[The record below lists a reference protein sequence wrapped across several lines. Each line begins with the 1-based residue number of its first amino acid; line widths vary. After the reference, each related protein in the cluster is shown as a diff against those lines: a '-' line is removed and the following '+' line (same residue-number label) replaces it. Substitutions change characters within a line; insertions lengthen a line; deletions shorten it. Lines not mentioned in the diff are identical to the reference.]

1 MINKLI
7 SIIGMIAVYA
17 IASGM
22 DRWMNRLERIA
33 GETFEL
39 KPLWWYRVAVY
50 VTFSLVLTGLVWWV
64 FQKTG
69 RSKLVS
75 FAFFGVGLLMLLIAS
90 PFMWGRWGDLA
101 VIEFPR
107 IFFEMAHQGGLF
119 FLTCTLIPVIG
130 VINLLPKQK
139 EQI

>member
-1 MINKLI
+1 M
-7 SIIGMIAVYA
+7 
-17 IASGM
+17 
-22 DRWMNRLERIA
+22 
-33 GETFEL
+33 
-39 KPLWWYRVAVY
+39 
-50 VTFSLVLTGLVWWV
+50 
-64 FQKTG
+64 
-69 RSKLVS
+69 S